1 MSDRTKGTPFALLPL
16 VVFLSI
22 FIGSGIITG
31 NFKAVPIIVA
41 ALIAVGTALTMN
53 RQKPFSEKM
62 DVFCKG
68 AGHPNIMLMAVIF
81 ILAGAFSAAANGMGA
96 VESTV
101 NLALSVLPHNLL
113 IVGLFFI
120 ACFISL
126 SMGTSTGTVVALAPI
141 GVGISGQTDVS
152 LALAMGA
159 VIGGAMFGDNLSFI
173 SDTTI
178 AAVRTQHTKMKD
190 KFKVNFFIVLPA
202 AIVTAIILF
211 ALTAG
216 VQGTLDSYSYNFVK
230 ILPYLAV
237 LAAALAGVNVLIVLT
252 GGIILSG
259 IIGFIDGSYNFLTFL
274 QTVGEG
280 IGNMQNLAMLA
291 ILIGGMVEIIKY
303 NGGLDFLLHT
313 ITKNIKSKRGAQF
326 GIASLVG
333 ITNLSTSNNTVSII
347 MTGPLAK
354 NIADEYE
361 IDPRK
366 SASLLDIFACSV
378 QGIIPYGGQ
387 LMAASGLAAISP
399 VAIMPYSFYPVL
411 TGVCGILAILFNWPR
426 LSDKQPAIEKK
437 SVS

>member
-1 MSDRTKGTPFALLPL
+1 MNDNSKGNPLALLPL

-31 NFKAVPIIVA
+31 NFKSVPIIVA
-41 ALIAVGTALTMN
+41 VLIAAGAALVMN
-53 RQKPFSEKM
+53 RKKPFSEKM

-81 ILAGAFSAAANGMGA
+81 ILAGAFSATANGMGA

-101 NLALSVLPHNLL
+101 NLALTILPHNLL
-113 IVGLFFI
+113 IVGIFFI

-141 GVGISGQTDVS
+141 GIGISAQTDVS
-152 LALAMGA
+152 IALAMGA

-178 AAVRTQHTKMKD
+178 AAVRTQQTKMKD

-202 AIVTAIILF
+202 AIVTAVILF
-211 ALTAG
+211 VLTSG
-216 VQGTLDSYSYNFVK
+216 VEGTVDTHSYNFVK

-237 LAAALAGVNVLIVLT
+237 LVAALAGANVLVVLA
-252 GGIILSG
+252 GGILLSG
-259 IIGFIDGSYNFLTFL
+259 IIGFIDGSYTLLTFL
-274 QTVGEG
+274 QAVGEG
-280 IGNMQNLAMLA
+280 IGSMQNLAMLA

-313 ITKNIKSKRGAQF
+313 VTKNVKSKRGAQF
-326 GIASLVG
+326 GIAGLVG
-333 ITNLSTSNNTVSII
+333 LTNVSTANNTVSII
-347 MTGPLAK
+347 IAGPLAK

-361 IDPRK
+361 VDPRK
-366 SASLLDIFACSV
+366 SASILDIFACTV
-378 QGIIPYGGQ
+378 QGMIPYGGQ

-411 TGVCGILAILFNWPR
+411 TGICGVLAIVFNWPK
-426 LSDKQPAIEKK
+426 LASKQHASAKK
-437 SVS
+437 NVS